1 VSERA
6 ELLRDLAR
14 AKAAF
19 QLRTLE
25 LLLRDQPL
33 SNFAAPRPPLGTAN
47 TATPLSDI
55 SPCSGVAGTPS
66 LGRPAQS
73 RDRAEPPASRRSPRK
88 TPGMDSGGALFP
100 RGRA

>member
-1 VSERA
+1 MSDQS

-25 LLLRDQPL
+25 LLLRDQPV

-55 SPCSGVAGTPS
+55 SPCSGVAGNPS
-66 LGRPAQS
+66 HGRPAPS
-73 RDRAEPPASRRSPRK
+73 RDRAEPPARQVPQPVA
-88 TPGMDSGGALFP
+88 PGMGGQ
-100 RGRA
+100 R